1 MAPLIAFLTALNLRN
16 YRSNRPSMGESS
28 TKFKCKAIPV
38 EGMVKQLPCIPMG
51 CSACCRETTMPLTE
65 AEAKRL
71 SRRTGMALETFTWE
85 NNGILTLLNDEKT
98 RACVFLLT
106 ASSDTNAEGICSVY
120 EVRPEGCRKYPIV
133 LNSNDDAILDEGC
146 PHRQDFPEPSESDA
160 IELLNLE
167 ERLLRKQ

>member
-1 MAPLIAFLTALNLRN
+1 M
-16 YRSNRPSMGESS
+16 
-28 TKFKCKAIPV
+28 FKWEAVPV
-38 EGMVKQLPCIPMG
+38 EGMVTQLPCIPTG
-51 CSACCRETTMPLTE
+51 CSACCRETTMPVTE

-71 SRRTGMALETFTWE
+71 SRRTGMQLDSFTWE

-106 ASSDTNAEGICSVY
+106 ASSDVSAEGVCSVY

-133 LNSNDDAILDEGC
+133 LNPIDEAILDEGC
-146 PHRQDFPEPSESDA
+146 PHREHFPEPSDSDA

-167 ERLLRKQ
+167 ERLLREQ

>member
-1 MAPLIAFLTALNLRN
+1 MVQLSVILTVPNLRN
-16 YRSNRPSMGESS
+16 CLSKRLLARNSS
-28 TKFKCKAIPV
+28 TRFKCRPILVAN
-38 EGMVKQLPCIPMG
+38 MVKQLPCIPTG

-71 SRRTGMALETFTWE
+71 SRRTGMALESFTWE

-106 ASSDTNAEGICSVY
+106 LSPDVHAEGICSVY
-120 EVRPEGCRKYPIV
+120 DVRPEGCRKYPVV
-133 LNSNDDAILDEGC
+133 LNSDDQAILDKGC
-146 PHRQDFPEPSESDA
+146 PHRQEFPQPSESDA

-167 ERLLRKQ
+167 ERLLRKR

>member
-1 MAPLIAFLTALNLRN
+1 
-16 YRSNRPSMGESS
+16 
-28 TKFKCKAIPV
+28 
-38 EGMVKQLPCIPMG
+38 MVKQLPCIPTG
-51 CSACCRETTMPLTE
+51 CSACCRETTMPVTE

-71 SRRTGMALETFTWE
+71 SRRTGMALEAFTWE
-85 NNGILTLLNDEKT
+85 NNGVLTLLNDEKT

-106 ASSDTNAEGICSVY
+106 ASADLHAEGICSVY

-146 PHRQDFPEPSESDA
+146 PHRADFPSPSESDA

-167 ERLLRKQ
+167 ERLLRK

>member
-1 MAPLIAFLTALNLRN
+1 
-16 YRSNRPSMGESS
+16 
-28 TKFKCKAIPV
+28 
-38 EGMVKQLPCIPMG
+38 
-51 CSACCRETTMPLTE
+51 MPLTE

-71 SRRTGMALETFTWE
+71 SRRTGMALESFTWE

-146 PHRQDFPEPSESDA
+146 PHRQDFPQPTESDA

>member
-1 MAPLIAFLTALNLRN
+1 
-16 YRSNRPSMGESS
+16 
-28 TKFKCKAIPV
+28 
-38 EGMVKQLPCIPMG
+38 
-51 CSACCRETTMPLTE
+51 MPITE

-71 SRRTGMALETFTWE
+71 SRRTGMTLEAFTWE
-85 NNGILTLLNDEKT
+85 NNGVLTLLNDEKT

-106 ASSDTNAEGICSVY
+106 ASADVHAEGICSVY

-146 PHRQDFPEPSESDA
+146 PHRADFPAPSESDA

-167 ERLLRKQ
+167 ERLLRI

>member
-1 MAPLIAFLTALNLRN
+1 M
-16 YRSNRPSMGESS
+16 
-28 TKFKCKAIPV
+28 PV
-38 EGMVKQLPCIPMG
+38 
-51 CSACCRETTMPLTE
+51 TE

-71 SRRTGMALETFTWE
+71 SRRTGMQLDSFTWE

-106 ASSDTNAEGICSVY
+106 ASSDVNAEGVCSVY

-133 LNSNDDAILDEGC
+133 LNPKDEAMLDEGC
-146 PHRQDFPEPSESDA
+146 PHREHFPEPSESDA

>member
-1 MAPLIAFLTALNLRN
+1 M
-16 YRSNRPSMGESS
+16 
-28 TKFKCKAIPV
+28 PV
-38 EGMVKQLPCIPMG
+38 
-51 CSACCRETTMPLTE
+51 TE

-71 SRRTGMALETFTWE
+71 SRRTGMQLDSFTWE

-106 ASSDTNAEGICSVY
+106 ASSDVNAEGVCSVY
-120 EVRPEGCRKYPIV
+120 EVRPEGCRKYPTV
-133 LNSNDDAILDEGC
+133 LNPKDEAILDEGC
-146 PHRQDFPEPSESDA
+146 PHRENFPEPSESDA

>member
-1 MAPLIAFLTALNLRN
+1 
-16 YRSNRPSMGESS
+16 
-28 TKFKCKAIPV
+28 
-38 EGMVKQLPCIPMG
+38 MVTQLPCIPMG

-146 PHRQDFPEPSESDA
+146 PHRQDFPQPTESDA